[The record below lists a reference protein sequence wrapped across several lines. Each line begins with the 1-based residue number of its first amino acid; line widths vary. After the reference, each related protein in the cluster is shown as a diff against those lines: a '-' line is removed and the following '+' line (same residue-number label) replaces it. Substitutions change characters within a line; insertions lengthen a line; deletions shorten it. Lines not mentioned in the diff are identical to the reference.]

1 MSSQNEFLSAALRY
15 RSIGL
20 SVIPIQSRSKTP
32 AINSWREYQNRL
44 PTEDEPKKEEP
55 KKVEPVKEEPAEQND
70 EPKEQ
75 PPGTYIYDESSGSDS
90 SDYEEQKEVKPK
102 RKQLAH
108 DIDMLR
114 QQLEDLK
121 QFKQTY
127 VSAKE
132 QKAKQK
138 AEQKAIKEAAEKLA
152 AEKLAAEKLAKEQE
166 EKEKTR
172 NPPKKNIPSFMKF

>member
-1 MSSQNEFLSAALRY
+1 MPRKSTKK
-15 RSIGL
+15 
-20 SVIPIQSRSKTP
+20 V
-32 AINSWREYQNRL
+32 
-44 PTEDEPKKEEP
+44 TEEEP
-55 KKVEPVKEEPAEQND
+55 KKVEPLPTPAPVKEEPIEQND

-138 AEQKAIKEAAEKLA
+138 AEQKALKEKQEKERQEKEAAEKLL
-152 AEKLAAEKLAKEQE
+152 KDQE

>member
-1 MSSQNEFLSAALRY
+1 MPRKSTKK
-15 RSIGL
+15 
-20 SVIPIQSRSKTP
+20 V
-32 AINSWREYQNRL
+32 
-44 PTEDEPKKEEP
+44 TEEEPKKEEP
-55 KKVEPVKEEPAEQND
+55 KKVEPTPAPAEQND

-75 PPGTYIYDESSGSDS
+75 PPGAYIYDESSGSDS

-138 AEQKAIKEAAEKLA
+138 AEQKALKEKQEKERQEKEAAEKLL
-152 AEKLAAEKLAKEQE
+152 KDQE

-172 NPPKKNIPSFMKF
+172 TPPKKNIPSFMKF

>member
-1 MSSQNEFLSAALRY
+1 MPRKSTKK
-15 RSIGL
+15 
-20 SVIPIQSRSKTP
+20 V
-32 AINSWREYQNRL
+32 
-44 PTEDEPKKEEP
+44 TEDEPKKVEP
-55 KKVEPVKEEPAEQND
+55 LPTPAPVKEEPAEQND

-75 PPGTYIYDESSGSDS
+75 PPGAYIYDESSGSDS

-138 AEQKAIKEAAEKLA
+138 AE
-152 AEKLAAEKLAKEQE
+152 
-166 EKEKTR
+166 T
-172 NPPKKNIPSFMKF
+172 

>member
-1 MSSQNEFLSAALRY
+1 MPRKS
-15 RSIGL
+15 
-20 SVIPIQSRSKTP
+20 T
-32 AINSWREYQNRL
+32 
-44 PTEDEPKKEEP
+44 KKEEP
-55 KKVEPVKEEPAEQND
+55 KKVEPEPKVEAPKEEPKEQ
-70 EPKEQ
+70 PKEQ
-75 PPGTYIYDESSGSDS
+75 PPGVYIYDESSGSDS

-138 AEQKAIKEAAEKLA
+138 AEQKAKQEKERQEKEATEKL
-152 AEKLAAEKLAKEQE
+152 LREQE

-172 NPPKKNIPSFMKF
+172 APPKKSVPSFMKF